1 MCLALYSSHL
11 VVLLCSKG
19 WVGILPTCHYFPSYP
34 IVRRGWVRKFKWHRW
49 VGVHRTKNDQRR
61 WNSGIVI
68 QAGLHSVRYC
78 VSFALHQTCTLTTLS
93 GCVQQRVHNYRWA
106 IRLPLSEQIQSETD
120 RPQQH
125 SMENETKGAEG
136 VKGGRGLGFVS
147 NSDMG
152 LSTWF
157 WGWQALK
164 LILICRISLSKFTN
178 NFFVQHILD
187 IETTSGPQQILAIM
201 VITVWRRYLHSTK
214 MSFGIGN

>member
-1 MCLALYSSHL
+1 M
-11 VVLLCSKG
+11 VLLCSKG

-34 IVRRGWVRKFKWHRW
+34 IVRRGWVRKLKWHRW
-49 VGVHRTKNDQRR
+49 VGVHRTLCDHKLPTQVEF
-61 WNSGIVI
+61 WNSDPNMPSRQYCASFTRR
-68 QAGLHSVRYC
+68 QA
-78 VSFALHQTCTLTTLS
+78 CTLTTLS

-136 VKGGRGLGFVS
+136 SKGGRGLGFVS